1 MTDKEA
7 LEILNDNFAR
17 IAELVK
23 LFPFGCDAENA
34 IRLSVRA
41 LAEKVAKEGE

>member
-1 MTDKEA
+1 MADKEA

-17 IAELVK
+17 ISELVK
-23 LFPFGCDAENA
+23 TFPFGGDAEDA